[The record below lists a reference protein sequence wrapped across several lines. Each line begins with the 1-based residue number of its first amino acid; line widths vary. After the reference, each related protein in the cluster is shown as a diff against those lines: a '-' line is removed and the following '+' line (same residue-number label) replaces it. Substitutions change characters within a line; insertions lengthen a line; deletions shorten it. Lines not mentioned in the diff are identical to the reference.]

1 MRTTVDLNAVE
12 SLDGRKAEPPP
23 VPVVKVQ
30 ARSGLGAGAQ
40 VRTSRNTLD
49 IRGMRVHEA
58 ESTVEEQLRNANGPL
73 WVIHGIGTG
82 KLKRGL
88 RAWLDTVPYV
98 ERVVDAEQGDGGLV
112 AALFGCVDALISS
125 CLAWQQRCRV
135 HQTTSNRADLVRDA
149 PFVLAD
155 RGALVA
161 CALGLSDL
169 RPAIDR

>member
-1 MRTTVDLNAVE
+1 MLAISDDGLQLTVRCGVMRTTVELNAVE

-98 ERVVDAEQGDGGLV
+98 ERVVDAEQGDGGP
-112 AALFGCVDALISS
+112 GCSVV
-125 CLAWQQRCRV
+125 W
-135 HQTTSNRADLVRDA
+135 VR
-149 PFVLAD
+149 
-155 RGALVA
+155 
-161 CALGLSDL
+161 
-169 RPAIDR
+169 